1 MYIGGIRSRIRRME
15 DAAGLRPPV
24 FVVILANYVMDECH
38 LNDTDNKYK
47 HLQVDLT
54 SGVDEE
60 GHADISPWY
69 GVVFL
74 RGSQREREEILNELR
89 KDPEYQKPE
98 WVTYDA

>member
-1 MYIGGIRSRIRRME
+1 MYIGGIKSRLRRME

-24 FVVILANYVMDECH
+24 FVVVIANYVNFQPAGKEG
-38 LNDTDNKYK
+38 LR
-47 HLQVDLT
+47 

-60 GHADISPWY
+60 GHAVISPWY

-74 RGSQREREEILNELR
+74 RGSQQEREEILTELR

-98 WVTYDA
+98 WGTYDA

>member
-24 FVVILANYVMDECH
+24 FVVILANYVVGFPPLFDPG
-38 LNDTDNKYK
+38 
-47 HLQVDLT
+47 

-60 GHADISPWY
+60 GHAVISPWY

-74 RGSQREREEILNELR
+74 RGSQREREEILTELR

-98 WVTYDA
+98 WGTYDA